1 MAADGESARRRLFRR
16 SRAEGGA
23 YDPSQMTPGARHAFA
38 ALAVVLALVAG
49 ASPVF
54 TVVYANSTA
63 ATLRSQLLASCA
75 FARDLGS
82 VPLPASPRPSKL
94 GVSIVADSRAQWRT
108 LRCPGELPPPSPG
121 LRHWAAFYHLD
132 GR

>member
-1 MAADGESARRRLFRR
+1 MAAASEARR
-16 SRAEGGA
+16 
-23 YDPSQMTPGARHAFA
+23 MTRGARNAFL
-38 ALAVVLALVAG
+38 ALAVALLLVMA

-63 ATLRSQLLASCA
+63 ARQDAQARAQAATIAQLQTQLQAACG

-82 VPLPASPRPSKL
+82 VPLPGKPRPSRL
-94 GVSIVADSRAQWRT
+94 GVSLLADSRAQWRA

-121 LRHWAAFYHLD
+121 LAHWAAYYHLD